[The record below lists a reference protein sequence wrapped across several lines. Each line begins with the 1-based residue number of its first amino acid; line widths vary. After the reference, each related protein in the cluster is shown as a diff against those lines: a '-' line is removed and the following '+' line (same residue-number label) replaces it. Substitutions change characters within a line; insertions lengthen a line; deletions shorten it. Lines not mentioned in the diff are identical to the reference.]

1 MPMNLDNAAEFLK
14 KTYRTPF
21 VNMIREEVTLLKF
34 FPQTKGQDSEYL
46 FKVRYGRNESVGP
59 YNEEDPLK
67 PAGHQNAISART
79 PYRLNNVI
87 VRVTGLAMAATR
99 GEGGFEE
106 ALANEMRWA
115 LPNLT
120 DEINT
125 QILSKDIVEAD
136 NNALGIDSIGY
147 IVDDGSIDASRT
159 HYAGIDRT
167 LPFWNPF
174 VLRGDGGAER
184 PLSVQ
189 LMQQMTVEL
198 QTPNR
203 KSKIDAIL
211 TSHTNFNQYGNLLED
226 QRRFV
231 NTVELDGGFTS
242 LPFEGRPVV
251 IIPDLPPGDIYFL
264 DKGDWEYSVL
274 LDFDTEEKDVDMD
287 ARRFMIKTY
296 SQLVCKAL
304 ARQGR
309 ITDLPTV

>member
-1 MPMNLDNAAEFLK
+1 MPMTLDNAAEFLK

-59 YNEEDPLK
+59 YQEEDPLK
-67 PAGHQNAISART
+67 AAGEQKAISART

-115 LPNLT
+115 LPNLR

-125 QILSKDIVEAD
+125 QMLSQTIVTAG
-136 NNALGIDSIGY
+136 AAQGIDSLGY
-147 IVDDGSIDASRT
+147 IVDDTSITPANT
-159 HYAGIDRT
+159 LYANIDRT
-167 LPFWNPF
+167 LPFWQPY
-174 VLRGDGGAER
+174 VLENGGVER
-184 PLSVQ
+184 ALTVP

-198 QTPNR
+198 QTPDR

-226 QRRFV
+226 QRRYV

-251 IIPDLPPGDIYFL
+251 IVPDLPAGDMYFL
-264 DKGDWEYSVL
+264 DKGQWEYSVL

-296 SQLVCKAL
+296 SQLVCKSL
-304 ARQGR
+304 AKQGR
-309 ITDLPTV
+309 IADLATV

>member
-1 MPMNLDNAAEFLK
+1 MNLDNAAEFLK

-34 FPQTKGQDSEYL
+34 FPQTSGRDSEYL

-67 PAGHQNAISART
+67 AAGEQKVISART

-99 GEGGFEE
+99 GEGGFDE

-115 LPNLT
+115 LPNLR

-125 QILSKDIVEAD
+125 QLLATDIVTAQ
-136 NNALGIDSIGY
+136 NGALGLDSLGY
-147 IVDDGSIDASRT
+147 IVDDGSINAANT
-159 HYAGIDRT
+159 TYANIDRS
-167 LPFWNPF
+167 LPFWNPY
-174 VLRGDGGAER
+174 VLTGVGGDER
-184 PLSVQ
+184 ALSVP

-198 QTPNR
+198 QKPDR

-226 QRRFV
+226 QRRYV
-231 NTVELDGGFTS
+231 NSVELDGGFTS

-251 IIPDLPPGDIYFL
+251 IIPDLPAGDMYFL
-264 DKGDWEYSVL
+264 DKGSWEYSVL

-304 ARQGR
+304 AKQGR